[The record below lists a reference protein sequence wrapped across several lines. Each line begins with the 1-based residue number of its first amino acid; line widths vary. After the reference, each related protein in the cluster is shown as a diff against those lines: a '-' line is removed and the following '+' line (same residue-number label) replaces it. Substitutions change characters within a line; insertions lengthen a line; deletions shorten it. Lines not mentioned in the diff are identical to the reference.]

1 VTTTTT
7 STYEYG
13 RLRFTAGVM
22 YTAAGVTFLLQSLGA
37 WTVNLVF
44 LWPLALIAFGT
55 SVLLGRAKRI
65 QVEETRTGQL
75 TIAEERVRIA
85 RELHDIV
92 AHSVTLMT
100 VQVAAARRV
109 AKAKPEEA
117 EHALASAEETG
128 RQSLVELRRLLAILR
143 SADASIEAAS
153 PRDSAVANGDGT
165 AVADPLPGLVDLDRL
180 IEGFR
185 DAGLSVEF
193 EVTGEQPPTSASV
206 GLAIYRVVQESLT
219 NVVRHAGAAKA
230 KVSLLYA
237 PDAINVWVEDN
248 GRKLSGPAARAAGR
262 PTEGH
267 GLVGMRER
275 IVAAGGVLDAGPK
288 SEGAGW
294 QVHARVPVSEH
305 LRAVGEA

>member
-1 VTTTTT
+1 MSTAVT
-7 STYEYG
+7 YDFG
-13 RLRFTAGVM
+13 RLRLMAGVI
-22 YTAAGVTFLLQSLGA
+22 YTAAGVSFLLQSLGA

-109 AKAKPEEA
+109 AKTKPDAA
-117 EHALASAEETG
+117 EHALVAAEETG
-128 RQSLVELRRLLAILR
+128 RQSLAELRRIVAILR

-153 PRDSAVANGDGT
+153 PREPSSSNGGGSG
-165 AVADPLPGLVDLDRL
+165 VADPLPGLVDLDRL
-180 IEGFR
+180 IDGFR
-185 DAGLSVEF
+185 DAGLTVDF
-193 EVTGEQPPTSASV
+193 EITGEQPDASASV

-219 NVVRHAGAAKA
+219 NVVRHAGAATA
-230 KVSLLYA
+230 KVSVLYA
-237 PDAINVWVEDN
+237 PDAISVWVEDN
-248 GRKLSGPAARAAGR
+248 GRRLAGPAARSAGK
-262 PTEGH
+262 PSDGH

-275 IVAAGGVLDAGPK
+275 VVAAGGTLDAGPK
-288 SEGAGW
+288 PNGAGW
-294 QVHARVPVSEH
+294 QVHAQVPVVEELH
-305 LRAVGEA
+305 LSG

>member
-1 VTTTTT
+1 M
-7 STYEYG
+7 
-13 RLRFTAGVM
+13 AGVLF
-22 YTAAGVTFLLQSLGA
+22 TAAGVSFLLQSLGA

-44 LWPLALIAFGT
+44 LWPLALIAFGA
-55 SVLLGRAKRI
+55 SVLLGRAERL

-75 TIAEERVRIA
+75 TVAEERVRIA

-109 AKAKPEEA
+109 AKTKPEEA
-117 EHALASAEETG
+117 DHALAAAEETG
-128 RQSLVELRRLLAILR
+128 RQSLTELRRLLAILR

-153 PRDSAVANGDGT
+153 PRETAAANGESAA
-165 AVADPLPGLVDLDRL
+165 AVDPLPGLADLDHL

-185 DAGLSVEF
+185 DAGLAVEF
-193 EVTGEQPPTSASV
+193 EVTGDQPPTSASK
-206 GLAIYRVVQESLT
+206 GLAIYRVVQEALT

-230 KVSLLYA
+230 KVSILYA
-237 PDAINVWVEDN
+237 PDSINVWVEDN
-248 GRKLSGPAARAAGR
+248 GRRLSGPAARAAGR

-275 IVAAGGVLDAGPK
+275 VMAAQGLLDAGPK
-288 SEGAGW
+288 PTGTGW
-294 QVHARVPVSEH
+294 QVHARVPVTETIDSVS
-305 LRAVGEA
+305 AT

>member
-1 VTTTTT
+1 MSATVH
-7 STYEYG
+7 TYEYG
-13 RLRFTAGVM
+13 RLRFMAGVI
-22 YTAAGVTFLLQSLGA
+22 YTAAGVSFFLQSLGA

-44 LWPLALIAFGT
+44 LWPLALIAFGA

-75 TIAEERVRIA
+75 TVAEERVRIA

-109 AKAKPEEA
+109 AKTKPDAA
-117 EHALASAEETG
+117 EHALAAAEETG
-128 RQSLVELRRLLAILR
+128 RQSLVELRRIVAILR

-153 PRDSAVANGDGT
+153 PREQAATNGDDPT
-165 AVADPLPGLVDLDRL
+165 VADPLPGLVDLDRL

-185 DAGLSVEF
+185 DAGLAVEF
-193 EVTGEQPPTSASV
+193 EVTGDEPDASASV
-206 GLAIYRVVQESLT
+206 GLAIYRVVQEALT
-219 NVVRHAGAAKA
+219 NVVRHAGETAA
-230 KVSLLYA
+230 KVSILYA

-248 GRKLSGPAARAAGR
+248 GKRLAGPAARSAGR
-262 PTEGH
+262 PSDGH

-275 IVAAGGVLDAGPK
+275 VVAAGGLLEVGPK
-288 SEGAGW
+288 VGGAGW
-294 QVHARVPVSEH
+294 QVHARVPVVEE
-305 LRAVGEA
+305 LRPVGGE